1 MSDSSNNLRAI
12 ILAAGKGERMGSDLP
27 KVMHPVAGKPIVEW
41 VIAACREVG
50 VAEITVVVGYGGDIV
65 RDALANTPNIT
76 FVHQAEQLGTGHA
89 VDMAR
94 ACFAASPDA
103 TTFVLCG
110 DGPLIR
116 ASTLQ
121 ALLDTHTQTNAA
133 GTLATAVIPNPK
145 GYGRIV
151 RSEAGAFERIV
162 EHKDATEEQRSIPE
176 VNPSYYCFNA
186 GHLFGQL
193 ARISN
198 DNAGGEYYLTDV
210 FQLMLDANQHVGVVD
225 AVPPEDVLSINTM
238 SDLEEVERYL
248 LARSETVEPSTKET
262 SR

>member
-27 KVMHPVAGKPIVEW
+27 KVMHPVAGKPIVQW
-41 VIAACREVG
+41 VVDACHEVG
-50 VAEITVVVGYGGDIV
+50 VQQITVVVGYGADVV
-65 RDALANTPNIT
+65 RAALDGQPGLT
-76 FVHQAEQLGTGHA
+76 FVEQNDQLGTGHA

-94 ACFAASPDA
+94 SDFAHTPAA

-116 ASTLQ
+116 ASTLR
-121 ALLDTHTQTNAA
+121 ALLETHLTSSAA
-133 GTLATAVIPNPK
+133 GTLATAIIPDPT
-145 GYGRIV
+145 GYGRII
-151 RSEAGAFERIV
+151 RNSGGDFQRII
-162 EHKDATEEQRSIPE
+162 EHKDATDEQREIAE
-176 VNPSYYCFNA
+176 VNPSYYCFNSEK
-186 GHLFGQL
+186 LFEQL

-210 FQLMLDANQHVGVVD
+210 FQLMLDVGEHVGVVD

-238 SDLEEVERYL
+238 SDLQEVEHFL
-248 LARSETVEPSTKET
+248 LDRFNAIENSTKEAT
-262 SR
+262 Q